1 MPVNNVNEL
10 AEAIVMFTLL
20 PSITVIDKADNFV
33 VDKNGA
39 KPILVH
45 EDNNEY
51 VVMWVDDEF
60 WTIKDFKAN
69 TPEKVIKIAYN
80 WCIENK
86 LISIN

>member
-1 MPVNNVNEL
+1 MPVINVNDL
-10 AEAIVMFTLL
+10 AEAMLMFTLL
-20 PSITVIDKADNFV
+20 PPINIIDRANNFV

-45 EDNNEY
+45 EGDNEY

-60 WTIKDFKAN
+60 CTIKDFEDN

>member
-1 MPVNNVNEL
+1 MSVVNVNDL
-10 AEAIVMFTLL
+10 AEAMVKFTLL
-20 PSITVIDKADNFV
+20 PSINVIDKADNFV

-45 EDNNEY
+45 EGDNEY
-51 VVMWVDDEF
+51 AVMWVDDEF
-60 WTIKDFKAN
+60 CTIKDFEADNPGKAI
-69 TPEKVIKIAYN
+69 TIAYN

>member
-1 MPVNNVNEL
+1 MSVINVNDL
-10 AEAIVMFTLL
+10 AEAMLMFTLL
-20 PSITVIDKADNFV
+20 PPINIIDRANNFV

-45 EDNNEY
+45 EGDNEY
-51 VVMWVDDEF
+51 AVMWVDDEF
-60 WTIKDFKAN
+60 RTIKDFEDN

-86 LISIN
+86 IISIN

>member
-1 MPVNNVNEL
+1 MSVINVNGL
-10 AEAIVMFTLL
+10 AEAMLMFTLL
-20 PSITVIDKADNFV
+20 PSISVIDKADNFV

-45 EDNNEY
+45 EGDNEY
-51 VVMWVDDEF
+51 AVMWVDDEF
-60 WTIKDFKAN
+60 WTIKDFKAD

-80 WCIENK
+80 WCVENR

>member
-1 MPVNNVNEL
+1 MSVINANEL

-20 PSITVIDKADNFV
+20 PSINVIDKADNFV

-45 EDNNEY
+45 EDDNQY
-51 VVMWVDDEF
+51 TVMWVDDEF
-60 WTIKDFKAN
+60 WTIKDFEAD
-69 TPEKVIKIAYN
+69 TPEKAIKIAYN
-80 WCIENK
+80 WCVENK

>member
-1 MPVNNVNEL
+1 MSVVNVNDL
-10 AEAIVMFTLL
+10 AEAMIMFTLL
-20 PSITVIDKADNFV
+20 PFINIIDRANNFV

-45 EDNNEY
+45 EGDNEY
-51 VVMWVDDEF
+51 AVMCVNDEF
-60 WTIKDFKAN
+60 CTIKDFEADNPGKA
-69 TPEKVIKIAYN
+69 IKIAYN

>member
-1 MPVNNVNEL
+1 MPVINVNDL
-10 AEAIVMFTLL
+10 AEAMLMFTLL
-20 PSITVIDKADNFV
+20 PPINIIDRANNFV
-33 VDKNGA
+33 VGKNGA

-45 EDNNEY
+45 EGDNEY
-51 VVMWVDDEF
+51 AVMWVDDEF
-60 WTIKDFKAN
+60 CTIKDFEDN

>member
-1 MPVNNVNEL
+1 MSVINVNYL
-10 AEAIVMFTLL
+10 AEAMIMFTLL
-20 PSITVIDKADNFV
+20 PPINIIDRANNVV

-45 EDNNEY
+45 EGDNEY
-51 VVMWVDDEF
+51 AVMWVDDEF
-60 WTIKDFKAN
+60 CTIKDFEADNPGKAI
-69 TPEKVIKIAYN
+69 TIAYN

>member
-1 MPVNNVNEL
+1 MPVINVNDL
-10 AEAIVMFTLL
+10 AEAMLIFTLL
-20 PSITVIDKADNFV
+20 PPINIIDRANNFV

-45 EDNNEY
+45 EGDNEY
-51 VVMWVDDEF
+51 AVMWVDDDSR
-60 WTIKDFKAN
+60 TIKDFEDN

>member
-1 MPVNNVNEL
+1 MPVINVNDL
-10 AEAIVMFTLL
+10 AEAMLMFTLL
-20 PSITVIDKADNFV
+20 PPINIIDRANNFV

-45 EDNNEY
+45 EGDNEY
-51 VVMWVDDEF
+51 AVMWVDDEF
-60 WTIKDFKAN
+60 RTIKDFEDN

-80 WCIENK
+80 RCIENK

>member
-1 MPVNNVNEL
+1 MPVINVNEL
-10 AEAIVMFTLL
+10 AEAMLMFTLL
-20 PSITVIDKADNFV
+20 PSINIIDKADNFV

-45 EDNNEY
+45 EDDNEY

-60 WTIKDFKAN
+60 CTIKDFEDN

>member
-1 MPVNNVNEL
+1 MPVINVNDL
-10 AEAIVMFTLL
+10 AEAMLMFTLL
-20 PSITVIDKADNFV
+20 PPINIIDRANNFV

-45 EDNNEY
+45 EGDNEY
-51 VVMWVDDEF
+51 AVMWVDDEF
-60 WTIKDFKAN
+60 CTIKDFEADNPGKAI
-69 TPEKVIKIAYN
+69 TIAYN